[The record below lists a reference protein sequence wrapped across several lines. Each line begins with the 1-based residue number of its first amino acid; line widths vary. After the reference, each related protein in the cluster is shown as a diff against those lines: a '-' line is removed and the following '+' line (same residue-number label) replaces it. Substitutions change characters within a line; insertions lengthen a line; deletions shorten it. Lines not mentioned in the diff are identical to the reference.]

1 MRKLNVSLL
10 SEGEVDQAFPLIRT
24 VCPDTDLESWR
35 RFAAQR
41 LTRGPDS
48 GTGILI
54 VRNEQDCIVAV
65 AAFLMSH
72 DLMHG
77 PVLFADHFCALD
89 IVDQGNVAR
98 ALENG
103 VEKIARRHGC
113 TAVHTNIASSAQ
125 QSDDGWL
132 CSILYERGHRV
143 EGLHMCK
150 LIPAGI

>member
-1 MRKLNVSLL
+1 LL
-10 SEGEVDQAFPLIRT
+10 AQNEVDQAFPLVRT
-24 VCPDTDLESWR
+24 LCPETDLEAWR
-35 RFAAQR
+35 RFAGQR
-41 LTRGPDS
+41 LSQGSDH

-54 VRNEQDCIVAV
+54 VRNEQHCIVAV
-65 AAFLMSH
+65 AAFMTSH
-72 DLMHG
+72 DLVHG

-103 VEKIARRHGC
+103 MEKIARRHGC
-113 TAVHTNIASSAQ
+113 TAIHTNIASSGK

-150 LIPAGI
+150 LIPAGL

>member
-10 SEGEVDQAFPLIRT
+10 SEGEIDQAFPLIRT
-24 VCPDTDLESWR
+24 ICPDSDLENWR
-35 RFAAQR
+35 RFAKQR
-41 LTRGPDS
+41 LARGS
-48 GTGILI
+48 ENGTGILI

-65 AAFLMSH
+65 AAFMTSQ
-72 DLMHG
+72 DLIHG
-77 PVLFADHFCALD
+77 PILFSDHFCALD
-89 IVDQGNVAR
+89 IVGQGNVAR

-103 VEKIARRHGC
+103 IEKIARRHGC
-113 TAVHTNIASSAQ
+113 TAVHTNIASSGQ

-150 LIPAGI
+150 LIPAGA